1 MKMIRWLDDNIEES
15 ILVILSIL
23 TVIIV
28 FLQIVMRTVFS
39 SSLVWSEELAR
50 YMFIWLIY
58 IGVAYG
64 VKKNRHISVEV
75 LTYILGRKGNWILS
89 IIANILFL
97 VFAVLICYLSFNV
110 TMSVNRASPA
120 MGIPMGLVY
129 AAPCV
134 GMFLTSIRL
143 VQKLI
148 EDRKKYKAAE
158 VVEVEL

>member
-1 MKMIRWLDDNIEES
+1 MKMIRWLNNNIEES
-15 ILVILSIL
+15 ILIILSII

-28 FLQIVMRTVFS
+28 FLQVVMRTVFN

-50 YMFIWLIY
+50 YLFIWLIY

-75 LTYILGRKGNWILS
+75 VTYILGRKGNWILS

-97 VFAVLICYLSFNV
+97 IFAILICYLSFNV
-110 TMSVNRASPA
+110 TMSVNRMSPA
-120 MGIPMGLVY
+120 MSIPMSLVY
-129 AAPCV
+129 AAPFV
-134 GMFLTSIRL
+134 GMLLTSIRI

-148 EDRKKYKAAE
+148 DDRKTYKE
-158 VVEVEL
+158 GEVES

>member
-1 MKMIRWLDDNIEES
+1 MEMIRWLNDNIEES
-15 ILVILSIL
+15 ILIILSII

-28 FLQIVMRTVFS
+28 FLQVVMRTVFN

-50 YMFIWLIY
+50 YLFIWLIY

-75 LTYILGRKGNWILS
+75 VTYILGRKGNWILS

-97 VFAVLICYLSFNV
+97 IFAILICYLSFNV
-110 TMSVNRASPA
+110 TMSVNRMSPA
-120 MGIPMGLVY
+120 MGIPMSLVY
-129 AAPCV
+129 AAPFV
-134 GMFLTSIRL
+134 GMLLTSIRI

-148 EDRKKYKAAE
+148 DDRKTYKE
-158 VVEVEL
+158 GEVES